1 MVLYNLH
8 MYKFAIIGVGGIG
21 KTHLKAI
28 LNDRRCTVSALCS
41 RTISKCYD
49 LKKEFSLPD
58 DITVTDDWKNLL
70 KRNDIDAA
78 AIALPPALHREV
90 TIAFLENGKHVIL
103 EKPMALTLEE
113 EDEMLEAQ
121 RKSGK
126 KLGLIFQ
133 NRYYTSVQKAK
144 KMLDDGTF
152 GKILSIDVT
161 SHWFRGVNYHNLYW
175 RGTWESEGGGTLTA
189 QGIHQVDM
197 LLWLMGGQAENI
209 SAVMRN
215 MRHTNSEAEDMGFAF
230 ISFPSALASFSVSLN
245 DMNEYQGFRIQCE
258 KASITLPEWSVHV
271 AKPQPNGYPERD
283 EAEEKRFQDIYDSI
297 PPLEKEGHDEAFS
310 RFIDA
315 VEEGKEPEVDG
326 LDGRRATEFVDA
338 FYLSAA
344 TGKTVSFP
352 LGKDS
357 PVYTKEG
364 LVKTMPKYFSKTVS
378 TEAQSGSISLGSAA
392 K

>member
-1 MVLYNLH
+1 MSIPVDPLFFDAYR
-8 MYKFAIIGVGGIG
+8 Y
-21 KTHLKAI
+21 
-28 LNDRRCTVSALCS
+28 DRT
-41 RTISKCYD
+41 
-49 LKKEFSLPD
+49 
-58 DITVTDDWKNLL
+58 
-70 KRNDIDAA
+70 
-78 AIALPPALHREV
+78 
-90 TIAFLENGKHVIL
+90 
-103 EKPMALTLEE
+103 
-113 EDEMLEAQ
+113 
-121 RKSGK
+121 
-126 KLGLIFQ
+126 LGLIFQ
-133 NRYYTSVQKAK
+133 NRYYTSVQRAK
-144 KMLDDGTF
+144 KMLDDGAF

-197 LLWLMGGQAENI
+197 LLWLMGGQAQNVN
-209 SAVMRN
+209 ALMRN
-215 MRHTNSEAEDMGFAF
+215 MRHTNCEAEDMGFAF
-230 ISFPSALASFSVSLN
+230 ITFPSALASFSVSLN

-271 AKPQPNGYPERD
+271 SKPQPNGYPERD
-283 EAEEKRFQDIYDSI
+283 EAEEKKLQEIYDSI
-297 PPLEKEGHDEAFS
+297 PPLEKEGHDGAFS

-315 VEEGKEPEVDG
+315 LEEGRKPEVDG

-344 TGKTVSFP
+344 TEKAVSFP
-352 LGKDS
+352 LDKDS